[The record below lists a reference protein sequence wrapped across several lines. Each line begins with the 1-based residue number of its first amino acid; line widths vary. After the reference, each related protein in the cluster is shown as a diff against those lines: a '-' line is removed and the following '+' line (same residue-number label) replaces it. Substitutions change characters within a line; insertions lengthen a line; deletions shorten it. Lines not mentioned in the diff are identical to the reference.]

1 MVYRGKPSGAC
12 ERCRSRRLKCDQGI
26 PSCSACIR
34 ARVDCPGY
42 RNRLDLGFRDQNDEV
57 ISRAQRSAQKKRS
70 AALTPVSVEESGSGT
85 LSFSPRNNVEFPV
98 QDLAKG
104 YFFSHYITGGLEGG
118 HMSYLLPLIADPG
131 NVAVNSALNA
141 VGLAALSN
149 IRLSPQMMLKARRE
163 YTNAL
168 SETNQALANTAM
180 SKRDDTLAA
189 VVLLGMFEVLTCSD
203 GSFIDR
209 WMKHMEGATK
219 LIEFRGVD
227 QLSRQE
233 GLNLFT
239 QLRAQIHIG
248 KIYQEKYS
256 SPLLFQ
262 LSENAMRYRDSNDH
276 IVDELGLEVI
286 RLSNFCASM
295 KDGSVTDP
303 GEIIRTALTID
314 ANLTSLFISVP
325 AAWSYRT
332 VKVPIFNGEAITRAV
347 WGDTYHIY
355 GSLASSSMWN
365 NYRSARIL
373 VHELIIDA
381 VKTLEASASE
391 DTDRRRQSALDSQSR
406 LIAHQLVED
415 ICASVP
421 FNLGAGTEVSEG
433 ADIEGPAPFR
443 VTGAGG
449 FSLMWPLL
457 IAGNSGLACQE
468 LRQWIIDCLEKIG
481 HSMGINQAL
490 AMAHLLRRGMRSRA
504 WISEDSTSSNYGCIG
519 VT

>member
-1 MVYRGKPSGAC
+1 
-12 ERCRSRRLKCDQGI
+12 
-26 PSCSACIR
+26 
-34 ARVDCPGY
+34 
-42 RNRLDLGFRDQNDEV
+42 
-57 ISRAQRSAQKKRS
+57 
-70 AALTPVSVEESGSGT
+70 
-85 LSFSPRNNVEFPV
+85 
-98 QDLAKG
+98 
-104 YFFSHYITGGLEGG
+104 
-118 HMSYLLPLIADPG
+118 MSYLLPLIADSE

-149 IRLSPQMMLKARRE
+149 IRLSPQMMLTARRE

-168 SETNQALANTAM
+168 SETNQVLANIAM

-203 GSFIDR
+203 GSFIER

-219 LIEFRGVD
+219 LIEFRGVG
-227 QLSRQE
+227 QLARRE
-233 GLNLFT
+233 GLDLFT

-248 KIYQEKYS
+248 KIYQEQYS

-262 LSENAMRYRDSNDH
+262 LSENAMRYRGSNDH

-303 GEIIRTALTID
+303 GEIIRAALTMD

-332 VKVPIFNGEAITRAV
+332 MKVPIFNGEVITRAV
-347 WGDTYHIY
+347 WGDSYHIY
-355 GSLASSSMWN
+355 RSLAASSMWN

-381 VKTLEASASE
+381 VKTLEASVSE
-391 DTDRRRQSALDSQSR
+391 DTDRRHQRALDSQSR
-406 LIAHQLVED
+406 LVAHQLVED

-421 FNLGAGTEVSEG
+421 FNLGAGTEANED
-433 ADIEGPAPFR
+433 ADIEFSAPFK
-443 VTGAGG
+443 VTAAGG

-468 LRQWIIDCLEKIG
+468 LRQWIITCLEKIG

-490 AMAHLLRRGMRSRA
+490 AMAHLLRRGKHTRA
-504 WISEDSTSSNYGCIG
+504 WLSEDSTLNSDGYTG
-519 VT
+519 VTRD

>member
-1 MVYRGKPSGAC
+1 
-12 ERCRSRRLKCDQGI
+12 
-26 PSCSACIR
+26 
-34 ARVDCPGY
+34 
-42 RNRLDLGFRDQNDEV
+42 
-57 ISRAQRSAQKKRS
+57 
-70 AALTPVSVEESGSGT
+70 
-85 LSFSPRNNVEFPV
+85 
-98 QDLAKG
+98 
-104 YFFSHYITGGLEGG
+104 
-118 HMSYLLPLIADPG
+118 
-131 NVAVNSALNA
+131 
-141 VGLAALSN
+141 
-149 IRLSPQMMLKARRE
+149 MLKARRE

-168 SETNQALANTAM
+168 SETNRALASIAL

-189 VVLLGMFEVLTCSD
+189 VVLLGMFEVITCSD

-227 QLSRQE
+227 QLVRRE
-233 GLNLFT
+233 GLDLFT

-248 KIYQEKYS
+248 KIYQERYS

-262 LSENAMRYRDSNDH
+262 LSENAMRYRNSNDH
-276 IVDELGLEVI
+276 IVDQLGLEVI

-325 AAWSYRT
+325 LAWSYRT
-332 VKVPIFNGEAITRAV
+332 VKVPLFNGEAITKAV
-347 WGDTYHIY
+347 WGDNYHIY
-355 GSLASSSMWN
+355 ENLASSSMWN

-381 VKTLEASASE
+381 VKTLEASTLK
-391 DTDRRRQSALDSQSR
+391 DTDRRRQRALDSQSR
-406 LIAHQLVED
+406 LVAHQLVED

-421 FNLGAGTEVSEG
+421 FNLGAG
-433 ADIEGPAPFR
+433 IEANEESDVEDSAPLK

-457 IAGNSGLACQE
+457 IAGNSGLACQD
-468 LRQWIIDCLEKIG
+468 LRQWIINCLEKIG

-504 WISEDSTSSNYGCIG
+504 WLSQEGTPSSDDHIEI
-519 VT
+519 